1 MAEPV
6 TPTPKSSS
14 LDKRANVAISL
25 VCAIAAVVL
34 IRQHFFP
41 QSIQQPGA
49 PPQVEKGEQFDQ
61 LKSVLPAGTNK
72 ALLVAVQP
80 GCHFCNDS
88 MPFYKRLIDERNSKS
103 SPVKFIAAVPSDEA
117 KAEEN
122 QKFAAVGT
130 QPDHMVKLD
139 FASVKVPGTPTI
151 LLVDNTGKVLD
162 VWVGKLDADKEKDV
176 IAEL

>member
-6 TPTPKSSS
+6 TPTPKKSS
-14 LDKRANVAISL
+14 LDTLANIAIIL

-34 IRQHFFP
+34 VRQHFFP
-41 QSIQQPGA
+41 PRPPGSA
-49 PPQVEKGEQFDQ
+49 PQVEKGEQFDQ
-61 LKSVLPAGTNK
+61 LKTVLPAGTNR
-72 ALLVAVQP
+72 ALVVAVQP
-80 GCHFCNDS
+80 GCHYCNDS

-122 QKFAAVGT
+122 QKFAAAGT

-151 LLVDNTGKVLD
+151 LLVDNNGKVLD
-162 VWVGKLDADKEKDV
+162 FWVGKLDSDREKEV
-176 IAEL
+176 LAEL